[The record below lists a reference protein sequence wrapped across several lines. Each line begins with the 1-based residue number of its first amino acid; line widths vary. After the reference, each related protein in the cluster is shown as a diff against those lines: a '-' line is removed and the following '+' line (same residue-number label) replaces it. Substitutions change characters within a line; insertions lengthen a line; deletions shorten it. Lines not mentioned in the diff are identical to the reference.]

1 MLCLVESAVFVRC
14 EELGLGHAATQF
26 RHIQSTIMID
36 IELVEL
42 CRGGLVDFSEIKR
55 PIVIGVPR
63 GDGIRGA
70 VCRACTKS
78 SLKPFDV
85 IQS

>member
-1 MLCLVESAVFVRC
+1 
-14 EELGLGHAATQF
+14 
-26 RHIQSTIMID
+26 MID

-55 PIVIGVPR
+55 PIVIGVLH

-70 VCRACTKS
+70 VCTGLQHKRRGHE
-78 SLKPFDV
+78 
-85 IQS
+85 QSADNEPCSQANH